1 MLMQNSQMKADNSR
15 LQLLPLVGENV
26 LDYLI
31 VFIIDQEDLS
41 KFMYVLKLVTLPEMV
56 NERPHQS
63 FVCHACG

>member
-41 KFMYVLKLVTLPEMV
+41 KFRRCYSLLCTGVGQK
-56 NERPHQS
+56 N
-63 FVCHACG
+63 